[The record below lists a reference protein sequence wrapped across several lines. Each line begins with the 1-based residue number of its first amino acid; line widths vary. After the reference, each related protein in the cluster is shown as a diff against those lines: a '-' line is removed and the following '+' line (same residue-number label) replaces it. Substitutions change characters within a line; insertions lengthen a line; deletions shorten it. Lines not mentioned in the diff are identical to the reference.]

1 MITVN
6 VNAFVEDWIRKGGR
20 LSDTLKAVLLRS
32 VQGAAPSAS
41 VKKAAGLPDARQAG
55 RKRGR
60 PKKLNREEILTFRKA
75 GRSWEWIARR
85 LGVRASSARRAANEP

>member
-6 VNAFVEDWIRKGGR
+6 VNAFVEDHIRKGGR
-20 LSDTLKAVLLRS
+20 LSDTLKAVLLGT
-32 VQGAAPSAS
+32 VQGAPSAS
-41 VKKAAGLPDARQAG
+41 VKAVPAARQA

-60 PKKLNREEILTFRKA
+60 PKKLNREEILAFRKQ

>member
-41 VKKAAGLPDARQAG
+41 VKVGLPQARQAG

-60 PKKLNREEILTFRKA
+60 PKKLNREEILAFRKE

>member
-1 MITVN
+1 MFGVN
-6 VNAFVEDWIRKGGR
+6 NFVEEYIRQGGK
-20 LSDTLKAVLLRS
+20 LSDTLKTVLLRT
-32 VQGAAPSAS
+32 VQGGAPSAS
-41 VKKAAGLPDARQAG
+41 VKAGLPEARQAG

-60 PKKLNREEILTFRKA
+60 PKKLNREEILAFRKE